1 MTTKKKTIVEITEKE
16 WDDLIFKSV
25 RNFRMQENMI
35 DKAINDVIE
44 MYNDKQRQK
53 SYPEQRLKY
62 YYDGEKVWFDE
73 IKSKTGFI

>member
-1 MTTKKKTIVEITEKE
+1 MTTKKKTIAEITEKE

-62 YYDGEKVWFDE
+62 YYDGEKIWFAE
-73 IKSKTGFI
+73 VKTKTGFI